1 MVDIAELANRKAVA
15 LISDMNQPL
24 GIAVGNSL
32 EVKEAINTLQGKGP
46 ESFLIHC
53 LDVAEQM
60 LLLGNAARDGND
72 AREKAKKALD
82 DGSAWKS
89 FKSLVKAQGGDLE
102 YIENPDKFPKAP
114 IIQTVTSPETGYI
127 KQIHARI
134 VGETAVTLGAG
145 RERKGD
151 KIDHTVGIE
160 ILHEVGD
167 YIETGEEL
175 FIIHANSQAS
185 FDQAREQLIKAHQWS
200 DSKVDPLPLIYEIVS

>member
-1 MVDIAELANRKAVA
+1 M
-15 LISDMNQPL
+15 
-24 GIAVGNSL
+24 
-32 EVKEAINTLQGKGP
+32 EVKEAIYTLQGKGP

-60 LLLGNAARDGND
+60 LVLGKIAPDVKKARDM
-72 AREKAKKALD
+72 AEKVLK
-82 DGSAWKS
+82 DGSAWQK
-89 FKSLVKAQGGDLE
+89 FTALVKAQGGDLE

-114 IIQTVTSPETGYI
+114 IIQTVTSPETGYLS
-127 KQIHARI
+127 QIHARI

-151 KIDHTVGIE
+151 KIDHSVGIE

-200 DSKVDPLPLIYEIVS
+200 DSKVDPLPLIYEIVT